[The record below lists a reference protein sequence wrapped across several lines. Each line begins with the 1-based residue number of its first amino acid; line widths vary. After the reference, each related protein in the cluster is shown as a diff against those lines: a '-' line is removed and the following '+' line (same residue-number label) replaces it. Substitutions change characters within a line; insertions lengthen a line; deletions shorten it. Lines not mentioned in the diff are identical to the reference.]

1 MRVLL
6 IDDHTR
12 QIVYEHNGKVYQE
25 YTQPIHAKHVLSVI
39 VFLILA
45 VSVGTY
51 QVVDANILKEYQF
64 VEQYREQCKNAQAV
78 TMLVQAAITATEQK
92 QQIPNITL
100 EQHKTM
106 GVVALQRHTSPAQKG
121 DDQKKPYHFIRIW
134 EWSGNGSIPKKDLS
148 ETIYA
153 VMRRMGIDHTHVG
166 VHDLILETAA
176 TESDLGRVV
185 KQVKGPALSIYQ
197 ILPST
202 YELLLGK
209 LKKKNKKLYD
219 RIMLF
224 YDNRKGELYN
234 YIYNIPFTTAMC
246 LYYYLDVTDNK
257 LTSIVKDRE
266 TRAKLWKQK
275 YNTEAGKGT
284 VQIYLHKT
292 NRHLDIT

>member
-12 QIVYEHNGKVYQE
+12 QIVYEHKGKVYQE
-25 YTQPIHAKHVLSVI
+25 CTQPMHAKHVLSVI

-45 VSVGTY
+45 VSIGAY
-51 QVVDANILKEYQF
+51 QVVDANILKGYQIA
-64 VEQYREQCKNAQAV
+64 EQYKNAQTA
-78 TMLVQAAITATEQK
+78 TMLGQAAIAAAQK
-92 QQIPNITL
+92 QQIPDITP
-100 EQHKTM
+100 EQRKSM
-106 GVVALQRHTSPAQKG
+106 DAIALKRRVSPAQKS
-121 DDQKKPYHFIRIW
+121 DDWKKPYHFIRVW
-134 EWSGNGSIPKKDLS
+134 EWSGNGSISKEDLS

-153 VMRRMGIDHTHVG
+153 VMRRMGIDHTNVG
-166 VHDLILETAA
+166 VHDLILETSA
-176 TESDLGRVV
+176 TESDLGRIV
-185 KQVKGPALSIYQ
+185 KQTNGPALSIYQ

-202 YELLLGK
+202 YKLLLEK
-209 LKKKNKKLYD
+209 LKKNDKKLYD

-292 NRHLDIT
+292 NRHLGIT

>member
-12 QIVYEHNGKVYQE
+12 QIVYEHKGKVYQE
-25 YTQPIHAKHVLSVI
+25 YTQPMHAKHVLSVI
-39 VFLILA
+39 VFFILA
-45 VSVGTY
+45 VSIGAY
-51 QVVDANILKEYQF
+51 QVVDANILKGYQIA
-64 VEQYREQCKNAQAV
+64 EQYRNTQTA
-78 TMLVQAAITATEQK
+78 TMLVQAAITAAEQK
-92 QQIPNITL
+92 QQIPDITP
-100 EQHKTM
+100 EQRSAM
-106 GVVALQRHTSPAQKG
+106 DAIALQRHISPAQKSE
-121 DDQKKPYHFIRIW
+121 DWKKPYHFIRVW
-134 EWSGNGSIPKKDLS
+134 EWSGNGSIPKEDLS

-166 VHDLILETAA
+166 VHDLILETSA

-185 KQVKGPALSIYQ
+185 KQTNGPALSIYQ

-202 YELLLGK
+202 YKVLLGK
-209 LKKKNKKLYD
+209 LKKNDKKLYD

-257 LTSIVKDRE
+257 LTSIVKDRA

-292 NRHLDIT
+292 NRHLGIT